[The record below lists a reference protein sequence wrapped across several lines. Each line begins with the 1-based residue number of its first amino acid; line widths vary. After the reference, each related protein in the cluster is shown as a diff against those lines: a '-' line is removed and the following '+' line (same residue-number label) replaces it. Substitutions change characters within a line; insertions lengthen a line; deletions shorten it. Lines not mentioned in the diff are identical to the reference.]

1 MTMNNNNEIAA
12 LVERMEYAWDMYM
25 KSVEN
30 SDESEAYFQEWKSLN
45 DLVCDIEDGSVWND
59 LSNSEVRYLEEYYS

>member
-1 MTMNNNNEIAA
+1 MNSNNEIAA
-12 LVERMEYAWDMYM
+12 LIERMESAWDMYM

-45 DLVCDIEDGSVWND
+45 DLVCDIEDGSVWDD
-59 LSNSEVRYLEEYYS
+59 LSNSDVRYLEEHYS

>member
-1 MTMNNNNEIAA
+1 MNSNNEIAA
-12 LVERMEYAWDMYM
+12 LIERMECAWDMYM

-45 DLVCDIEDGSVWND
+45 DLVCDIEDGSVWDD
-59 LSNSEVRYLEEYYS
+59 LSNSDVRYLEEHYS